1 MTEEQRERKHQEDLQ
16 RLREFRLMDDDFM
29 TKCFEGDTRC
39 TQLVLRLVMEIPD
52 LEVIEVRTQV
62 FVENLLNRSV
72 RLDVLATDSAGRKIN
87 VEIQR
92 ADRGA
97 GRKRAR
103 YNSSMM
109 DVGLLEK
116 GGSFDALPE
125 TWVVFITENDVVGH
139 GKPLYL
145 YERRL
150 ADTGERLNDGSYILY
165 VNGAYRGDTPLGQ
178 LMHDFS
184 CADPDDM
191 HYGLLADRVRFFKQ
205 SKEGVEIMCRAIEE
219 IRMQERKEGWEEGHA
234 RGRAEGHME
243 GQKGE
248 FLATVRALHE
258 AGQSLEFMERIT
270 RRSRAEVIEGLRSQH
285 LQLPS

>member
-1 MTEEQRERKHQEDLQ
+1 MTEEQRERKHQEDLR

-39 TQLVLRLVMEIPD
+39 IQLVLRLVMEIPD
-52 LEVIEVRTQV
+52 LEVMEVRTQV

-125 TWVVFITENDVVGH
+125 TWVIFITENDVVGH

-150 ADTGERLNDGSYILY
+150 ADTGERLNDGTYILY

-219 IRMQERKEGWEEGHA
+219 IRMQEHEEGKQEGILEGIQIGKQA
-234 RGRAEGHME
+234 GRTN
-243 GQKGE
+243 E

>member
-1 MTEEQRERKHQEDLQ
+1 MTEEQRERKHQEDLR

-39 TQLVLRLVMEIPD
+39 IQLVLRLVMEIPE
-52 LEVIEVRTQV
+52 LEVMEVRTQV
-62 FVENLLNRSV
+62 FVENLLNRSL
-72 RLDVLATDSAGRKIN
+72 RLDVLATDVAWRKIN

-125 TWVVFITENDVVGH
+125 TWVIFITENDVVGH

-150 ADTGERLNDGSYILY
+150 ADTGERLNDGTYILY

-191 HYGLLADRVRFFKQ
+191 HYGVLADRVRFFKQ

-219 IRMQERKEGWEEGHA
+219 IRMQERKEGWEEGH
-234 RGRAEGHME
+234 ME

-258 AGQSLEFMERIT
+258 AGQSIEFMERIT

>member
-1 MTEEQRERKHQEDLQ
+1 MTEEQRERKHQEDLR

-39 TQLVLRLVMEIPD
+39 IQLVLRLVMEMPD
-52 LEVIEVRTQV
+52 LEVMEVRTQV

-125 TWVVFITENDVVGH
+125 TWVIFITENDVVGH

-150 ADTGERLNDGSYILY
+150 ADTGERLNDGTYILY

-219 IRMQERKEGWEEGHA
+219 IRMQERKEGWEEGH
-234 RGRAEGHME
+234 ME

>member
-1 MTEEQRERKHQEDLQ
+1 
-16 RLREFRLMDDDFM
+16 
-29 TKCFEGDTRC
+29 
-39 TQLVLRLVMEIPD
+39 
-52 LEVIEVRTQV
+52 
-62 FVENLLNRSV
+62 
-72 RLDVLATDSAGRKIN
+72 
-87 VEIQR
+87 
-92 ADRGA
+92 
-97 GRKRAR
+97 
-103 YNSSMM
+103 MM

-125 TWVVFITENDVVGH
+125 TWVIFITENDVVGH

-150 ADTGERLNDGSYILY
+150 ADTGERLNDGTYILY

-219 IRMQERKEGWEEGHA
+219 IRMQERKEGWEEGH
-234 RGRAEGHME
+234 ME